1 MDPQH
6 DDYPDLPPLPVPVQL
21 ACQNIEPE
29 HLLLPREDMQ
39 MLADVG
45 HAIHTFVTRCIPHLD
60 IATVEMTTYR
70 ALLAVQQVVE
80 EALNARGDVTS
91 RE

>member
-1 MDPQH
+1 MTEHDP
-6 DDYPDLPPLPVPVQL
+6 YPDLPPLPVPVQL

-29 HLLLPREDMQ
+29 HLLLPREDMR

-45 HAIHTFVTRCIPHLD
+45 HTIHTFVNRCIPHLD
-60 IATVEMTTYR
+60 TETVELTTYN
-70 ALLAVQQVVE
+70 ALLAVQRVVQD
-80 EALNARGDVTS
+80 ANNAGGDVTS

>member
-1 MDPQH
+1 MTEHDP
-6 DDYPDLPPLPVPVQL
+6 YPDLPPLPVPVRL
-21 ACQNIEPE
+21 ACRTIEPE

-45 HAIHTFVTRCIPHLD
+45 KAIHTFVSRCVPHLGTE
-60 IATVEMTTYR
+60 TVEMTTYNS
-70 ALLAVQQVVE
+70 LLAVQRVVQD
-80 EALNARGDVTS
+80 AHNAGGDVTS